1 MRGAPIPQSAAGA
14 GLWTKAGNWLGKR
27 ATRRIRVRE
36 GAAWEYGL
44 ADHPGSY
51 DRNQV
56 HELADRT
63 APAQRPPYPP
73 ETLLKEGGAGPA
85 LSQHSPT
92 LNAVNPTGNV
102 QVACSPGGSSAHV
115 RHRRYVTIQIAI
127 KRRPS
132 SSIYDG
138 LPAMR
143 TAKCDLLVVTDDP
156 VVRDLG
162 ETMKD
167 QG

>member
-1 MRGAPIPQSAAGA
+1 VLLESTVVRIMLDVMTAIAFTNSQS
-14 GLWTKAGNWLGKR
+14 
-27 ATRRIRVRE
+27 
-36 GAAWEYGL
+36 
-44 ADHPGSY
+44 
-51 DRNQV
+51 
-56 HELADRT
+56 T

-115 RHRRYVTIQIAI
+115 RHRRYVTIEIAV

-132 SSIYDG
+132 TSIYDG

-143 TAKCDLLVVTDDP
+143 TAKCRMPVVTDDP
-156 VVRDLG
+156 IVRGGTSKDEG
-162 ETMKD
+162 HPERMKD
-167 QG
+167 EG